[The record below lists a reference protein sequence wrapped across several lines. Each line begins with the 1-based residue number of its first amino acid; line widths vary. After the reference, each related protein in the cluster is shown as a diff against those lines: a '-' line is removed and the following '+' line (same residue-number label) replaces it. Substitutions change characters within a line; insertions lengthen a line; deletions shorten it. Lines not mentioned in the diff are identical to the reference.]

1 MTEGVLGTLPSAVDD
16 NYPSSGGLVLM
27 CFWIQ
32 NRYESFGR
40 AAKNFMGLDVPVQG
54 RGAATASRAL
64 APEVIRFLFKSY
76 WDFSFNVLA

>member
-16 NYPSSGGLVLM
+16 NYPGSGGLVLM

-32 NRYESFGR
+32 KRHESSGR
-40 AAKNFMGLDVPVQG
+40 AAKNFMGLHVPVQG

-64 APEVIRFLFKSY
+64 APEVINYLFKSY
-76 WDFSFNVLA
+76 WDSSVNFLA